1 MIAPPRLE
9 TDRLVLGLAGRED
22 YIRLRDLVAD
32 PQVQRFLGPAPENPT
47 ADMFSRTL
55 RAAGSWQLYGYG
67 MFLVREKASG
77 EFIGQAGVFHS
88 LRGFGKGLDD
98 VPEAGWMFA
107 QKHWGK
113 GYALEAMTAALD
125 WFDGTQQQP
134 RVACMIDPENTASVR
149 LAARLGFAQYD
160 AHTFAD
166 GESVNLYERF
176 RPAS

>member
-32 PQVQRFLGPAPENPT
+32 PQVQRFLGPVPENPT
-47 ADMFSRTL
+47 ADMFSRAL

-67 MFLVREKASG
+67 MFLVQEKASG
-77 EFIGQAGVFHS
+77 DFIGQAGVFHS

-98 VPEAGWMFA
+98 VPEAAWMIA

-125 WFDGTQQQP
+125 WFDHQHSHN
-134 RVACMIDPENTASVR
+134 RVACIIDPENTASVR
-149 LAARLGFAQYD
+149 LAARLGFLHYD